1 MMTAP
6 GFISAAPRKRLF
18 RSGLSTTSFLRVC
31 KNKPLNPE
39 TWEGAK
45 RRNPPPGSLQAVGW
59 KLDLA
64 SCQFLPSPEAPV
76 VLIIV
81 VDVVLERDDIEM
93 ALIEMARDNITGF

>member
-1 MMTAP
+1 MP
-6 GFISAAPRKRLF
+6 LLFPRA
-18 RSGLSTTSFLRVC
+18 C
-31 KNKPLNPE
+31 KNKPFNPE
-39 TWEGAK
+39 TWGAK

-81 VDVVLERDDIEM
+81 VDVVLERDDIDDFGDREAIDI
-93 ALIEMARDNITGF
+93 ALIEMARDNITRPLE